1 MTVKIQKPEYEQLEN
16 VDLSGP
22 IMIALIFGCLLLL
35 SGISFVYQSK
45 TKGKIHFGDIYAMF
59 LFGNTIMYFL
69 INFMNQVNFISSKF
83 LVISYSTL

>member
-1 MTVKIQKPEYEQLEN
+1 MMTVKIQKPEYEQLEN

-45 TKGKIHFGDIYAMF
+45 NYR
-59 LFGNTIMYFL
+59 
-69 INFMNQVNFISSKF
+69 
-83 LVISYSTL
+83 

>member
-35 SGISFVYQSK
+35 SGISFVYQSNIL
-45 TKGKIHFGDIYAMF
+45 GKIHFGDIYAMF